1 MAEPLCGYF
10 GRCGGCTAQ
19 NIDYPLQVSNKRD
32 WLAREIKYE
41 DIELFSDEE
50 YYYRTRVDMVFHEG
64 GLGFRRKGRWDRIV
78 DIGQCVIANQKI
90 NSLVTEVRE
99 YFKGIDYF
107 EMRKN
112 SGTYRYAVIRAPG
125 EQSSISFTLNAD
137 SSRLLAAREKITQ
150 YAESASAEN
159 IVITYVPHNHDSSI
173 SEDYLVVKGRDT
185 LTVEL
190 LGKEFEFNVQGF
202 YQNNDR
208 MSQKMQSHVRNILQ
222 RYDTAGR
229 HLVDLYGGVGTFG
242 IVNSDL
248 FRQVTIIESFPGA
261 IESARKNIE
270 ANGAANTSAL
280 ELDAKRLKNAGL
292 KAPLIVLTDPPRS
305 GMNPKTI
312 VELNHLRPELLIYVS
327 CNIRQLGAD
336 LEKFKEFEI
345 RSAALFDFFP
355 HTPHCEAVVELVPG
369 KPQELPAGGPPAVD
383 LTAGKQYLWLISRV
397 KADSETRI
405 PYVPWAGVVEFG
417 RHKGLK
423 IPWS

>member
-64 GLGFRRKGRWDRIV
+64 GLGFRRKGSWDRIV

-112 SGTYRYAVIRAPG
+112 SGTYRYAVIRAPS

-173 SEDYLVVKGRDT
+173 SEDYLVIKGRDT

-369 KPQELPAGGPPAVD
+369 KPQE
-383 LTAGKQYLWLISRV
+383 
-397 KADSETRI
+397 
-405 PYVPWAGVVEFG
+405 
-417 RHKGLK
+417 
-423 IPWS
+423 